1 MLLYTGAIWKNE
13 DGIPKSL
20 ATTMI
25 GFAVLVAIYI
35 GIMEWGPEID
45 TTEGLIFQVIAQKV
59 IVFALVGCIPL
70 QSIQLLKFL
79 DTKRVR

>member
-1 MLLYTGAIWKNE
+1 
-13 DGIPKSL
+13 
-20 ATTMI
+20 
-25 GFAVLVAIYI
+25 
-35 GIMEWGPEID
+35 MEWGPEID